1 MLVQF
6 LNLASAPQAFAI
18 LGAMCLMCGPQFS
31 LLSMKHLNEALE
43 ALMLMYHALIGQK
56 LRYGLICW
64 ATASKFLIDK
74 INVMHNKVVRYLTF
88 SKPCSRAWPLYCKL
102 KILPLNILKE
112 IEWGKMMYKYQ
123 NNMLPKAFD
132 LYFRKPR
139 HDHATRYAKQMN
151 FEKIRASNAK
161 DESQMKYIGPKKWAN
176 IPLKIK
182 EIPFLKS
189 FINSYREHL
198 IENYE

>member
-1 MLVQF
+1 
-6 LNLASAPQAFAI
+6 
-18 LGAMCLMCGPQFS
+18 
-31 LLSMKHLNEALE
+31 
-43 ALMLMYHALIGQK
+43 MYCALINQK

-139 HDHATRYAKQMN
+139 HNHATRYAKQMN

-198 IENYE
+198 IENYIK